1 MLDKTST
8 AMGARLLKQWIKQPL
23 IDILKIKQ
31 RQDAIEELFDDYFLR
46 ADLKEQ
52 LKNISDVERLIGKIV
67 CGNANARDLL
77 AIKIL

>member
-1 MLDKTST
+1 
-8 AMGARLLKQWIKQPL
+8 MGARLLKQWIKQPL

-52 LKNISDVERLIGKIV
+52 LKNIPMSSV
-67 CGNANARDLL
+67 
-77 AIKIL
+77 